1 MNNFELGQKVL
12 VRNYDCDVWR
22 PAFYAFTEEYD
33 DEDDKTYMVM
43 DGRNSGFKQ
52 CIPLEGNEALIG
64 RTGSSIDNLDCVKPE
79 PQQFDFLQKVEVNI
93 MHSDDDWEAAIY
105 LKYQNE
111 TDSEP
116 ASHQV
121 ITVADHDILWLD
133 DDEIRPVK

>member
-12 VRNYDCDVWR
+12 VRNYDGDVWR

-93 MHSDDDWEAAIY
+93 MHGDDDWEPAIY
-105 LKYQNE
+105 LKYINE
-111 TDSEP
+111 TDREP

>member
-12 VRNYDCDVWR
+12 VRSYDGDVWH
-22 PAFYAFTEEYD
+22 PAFYAYTQEGVG
-33 DEDDKTYMVM
+33 EDDKTYYMIM
-43 DGRNSGFKQ
+43 DGRSGFEQ
-52 CIPLEGNEALIG
+52 CISLEGNEALIG
-64 RTGSSIDNLDCVKPE
+64 RTGSSIDNLDCVKSE

-93 MHSDDDWEAAIY
+93 MHGDDDWEAAIY

-111 TDSEP
+111 TDCEP

-133 DDEIRPVK
+133 DDEIRPAK